1 MQVEMIGNNQLNLY
15 DYGARN
21 YDPALGRWMNIDP
34 LTEITRRYSPYSYTI
49 DNPVYFIDPDGM
61 QAKYNWEEHEKGNKG
76 VYIDDKTNEN
86 VSFDAALA
94 EATGEGGGDPPSK
107 KSRLDEIVTIRG
119 QKYHKNTGNVFAKLG
134 NIINGA
140 LGGDSDYFVE
150 HKAYDP
156 VEEEM
161 LNETVSTGVGFV
173 AGGYVAKSIGN
184 LGGALLSRF
193 GARAGWTTVGRWM
206 SLAEYETMQAT
217 GTMVE
222 GAGGQTFVATGG
234 PTAFT
239 AAAKGSVYVEFQV
252 ATKNLL
258 QGGVEGYYKTIGPN
272 AGRAMQTQLAKQGGQ
287 LTPTI
292 QKLTP
297 ILQVK

>member
-1 MQVEMIGNNQLNLY
+1 MY

-34 LTEITRRYSPYSYTI
+34 LAEITRRYSPYTYAI

-61 QAKYNWEEHEKGNKG
+61 QARYNWEEHDKGNTG
-76 VYIDDKTNEN
+76 VYTDDKTNEN
-86 VSFDAALA
+86 VSFDTALA
-94 EATGEGGGDPPSK
+94 EATGEGGGDPPTK
-107 KSRLDEIVTIRG
+107 KGRLDEVVTIRG
-119 QKYHKNTGNVFAKLG
+119 QKYHKNTGNVFAKIG
-134 NIINGA
+134 NIINNA

-161 LNETVSTGVGFV
+161 LNETINQGVGMV
-173 AGGYVAKSIGN
+173 AGGYAAKGIGRV
-184 LGGALLSRF
+184 GGALLSRI
-193 GARAGWTTVGRWM
+193 GTRAGMTTVGRWM

-217 GTMVE
+217 GRMVE

-252 ATKNLL
+252 ATENLL
-258 QGGVEGYYKTIGPN
+258 KGGVEGWYKTIGPN